1 MKKPDLS
8 LIIPVHNEVE
18 SLESVISEWDSSLQS
33 LPDLEYVFI
42 ICEDGSTDGTKELV
56 TELECRFLL
65 INNSVPRRRGYGQAV
80 ISGLALV
87 KTDYVLCI
95 DSDGQIGPDQMDEAW
110 RHRSDDHFLI
120 GWRKPRLDPPFRIV
134 YSKLFKVYHR
144 LLFPN
149 GLHDPSC
156 PFVLGHRKLF
166 EKVEPYLIY
175 TSEGFWWGFVGACV
189 KQKIPIDEIPIRHR
203 KRIARNTKVYSLAR
217 MPGIVLRNTIGLLKL
232 LMA

>member
-1 MKKPDLS
+1 MKQPNLS
-8 LIIPVHNEVE
+8 VIVPVHNEVE
-18 SLESVISEWDSSLQS
+18 SLESVISEWNSSLRS
-33 LPDLEYVFI
+33 IAGLDYVFI

-56 TELECRFLL
+56 TELESRHPL

-95 DSDGQIGPDQMDEAW
+95 DSDGQIGPDQMDEVW
-110 RHRSDDHFLI
+110 RHRSDDYFLI
-120 GWRKPRLDPPFRIV
+120 GWRNPRFDPPFRIM

-144 LLFPN
+144 ILFPN

-166 EKVEPYLIY
+166 EEVTPYLIY
-175 TSEGFWWGFVGACV
+175 LSEGFWWGFVGACR

-203 KRIARNTKVYSLAR
+203 KRISANTKVYTLAR
-217 MPGIVLRNTIGLLKL
+217 IPGIVLRNSIGLLKL
-232 LMA
+232 LMS